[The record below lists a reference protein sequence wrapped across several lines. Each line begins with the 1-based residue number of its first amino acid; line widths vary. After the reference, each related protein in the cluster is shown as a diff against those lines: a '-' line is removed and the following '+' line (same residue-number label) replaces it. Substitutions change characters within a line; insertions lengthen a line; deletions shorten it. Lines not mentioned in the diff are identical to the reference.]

1 MEQRI
6 SWWIVSSGER
16 GEIVKSGRPVDSLSV
31 VFPIGPL
38 RSLAR
43 KPVRR
48 PALCLRRSLSSP
60 PLSCS
65 LFFSFVA
72 RSPVASST
80 PAASYLSSLPRL
92 YRLVLSFFLPLG
104 ERSRSTFLALATS
117 LYVAFQCLR
126 GELYCDCEDRRTST
140 KQQASRQGSQ
150 ASVSARG
157 PLRRLTSGQRS

>member
-1 MEQRI
+1 MADQ
-6 SWWIVSSGER
+6 WTHCQWY
-16 GEIVKSGRPVDSLSV
+16 
-31 VFPIGPL
+31 FQ
-38 RSLAR
+38 LAR
-43 KPVRR
+43 
-48 PALCLRRSLSSP
+48 CDLSRGNRFDDRLSAFDDPSPP
-60 PLSCS
+60 PLSLALSFS
-65 LFFSFVA
+65 LSLPA
-72 RSPVASST
+72 RPLPP

-92 YRLVLSFFLPLG
+92 HRLVLSFFLPLG

-150 ASVSARG
+150 ATVSARG

>member
-1 MEQRI
+1 MADQ
-6 SWWIVSSGER
+6 WTHCQWY
-16 GEIVKSGRPVDSLSV
+16 
-31 VFPIGPL
+31 FQ
-38 RSLAR
+38 LAR
-43 KPVRR
+43 
-48 PALCLRRSLSSP
+48 CDLSRGNRFDDRLSAFDDPSP
-60 PLSCS
+60 PPSLLLS
-65 LFFSFVA
+65 LFLFRCPLA
-72 RSPVASST
+72 RCLLDSSREL
-80 PAASYLSSLPRL
+80 LSSLPRL
-92 YRLVLSFFLPLG
+92 HRLVLSFFLPLG